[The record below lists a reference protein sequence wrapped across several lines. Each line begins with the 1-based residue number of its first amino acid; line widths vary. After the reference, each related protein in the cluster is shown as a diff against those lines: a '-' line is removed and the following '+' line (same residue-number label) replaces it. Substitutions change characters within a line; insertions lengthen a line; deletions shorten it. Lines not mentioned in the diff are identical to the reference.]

1 VAARAV
7 FLDRD
12 GVINDL
18 VPDPDTGTPESP
30 YSADEVRLMPDAAE
44 AIKQLHD
51 AGYLLVAV
59 SNQPAAAK
67 GIAST
72 EQLQAVHNRI
82 VELLAAEGAALDD
95 WRYCFHH
102 PDFTGPCDCRKP
114 EPGMLL
120 DAAREHDI
128 DLSQSW
134 MVGDADRDIEA
145 GQRAGVR
152 TVLVEHPGSAHRR
165 KGAPSDAVVRNLSG
179 ALGIILMGSDR

>member
-1 VAARAV
+1 LPPGRAAV

-18 VPDPDTGTPESP
+18 VPEPGSGTPESP
-30 YSADEVRLMPDAAE
+30 YTADDVKLMPDAAE
-44 AIKQLHD
+44 SIKQLHD
-51 AGYLLVAV
+51 AGYLLVAA

-82 VELLAAEGAALDD
+82 VELLAAEGADLDD
-95 WRYCFHH
+95 WLYCFHH

-120 DAAREHDI
+120 DAAKEHDI

-134 MVGDADRDIEA
+134 MVGDADRDVEA
-145 GQRAGVR
+145 GHRAGVR

-165 KGAPSDAVVRNLSG
+165 KGAPSNAVVRNLS
-179 ALGIILMGSDR
+179 AAVGIILK